1 MKGFVILLALCVSL
15 PCAAQK
21 NLFKE
26 FSSKGGVKQIWKKSA
41 SQPAVPQILRH
52 ARTVQGKILPGSKK
66 PVFKHNINLEKYI
79 LPKVVST
86 PVDQLP
92 LLIVNPTSDQW
103 AQAAWTYLSVM
114 RAFEKFKGEM
124 NVFLY
129 YQSKASE
136 RHNLSSAERAV
147 YMEKIT
153 QMHTKLA
160 KLRNLIDAEEPAYKA
175 AREYLAYAAET
186 VSPMMRGVFTGQ
198 VLHRSDRTFEE
209 NEFFMRAPRTSRTEA
224 LLAKLPPR
232 VQVYQASRN
241 LPKGLRL
248 AVLNDRESLLKT
260 MQQLNKEGVFFPGWS
275 VSAFSNAEEL
285 LQTVTKKGEKFD
297 VILCDI
303 IVPGGGGYYVT
314 AMLRENGFNGV
325 IIALSSYGEQKKLGQ
340 AMFDKGFDGMISQ
353 REGFEYGKEW
363 PVQMMKRLSNYFYY
377 RNLHGWKR

>member
-1 MKGFVILLALCVSL
+1 MRGFVILLALCVSL

-66 PVFKHNINLEKYI
+66 PVLKYNVNLERYI
-79 LPKVVST
+79 LQNVSST
-86 PVDQLP
+86 PIDQLP
-92 LLIVNPTSDQW
+92 VLIVNPTSDQW
-103 AQAAWTYLSVM
+103 AQAAWTYLNVM
-114 RAFEKFKGEM
+114 RSFEKFKEEM
-124 NVFLY
+124 NIFLY
-129 YQSKASE
+129 YQSKPSE
-136 RHNLSSAERAV
+136 RHNLSSAERAEYV
-147 YMEKIT
+147 EKISH
-153 QMHTKLA
+153 MYAKLD
-160 KLRNLIDAEEPAYKA
+160 KLRNLVDAKDPAYKA
-175 AREYLAYAAET
+175 AREYVAYAAET
-186 VSPMMRGVFTGQ
+186 VSPMMRGLFTSKKLPRQ
-198 VLHRSDRTFEE
+198 DRTFEE
-209 NEFFMRAPRTSRTEA
+209 NEFFMRAPHTSRAES
-224 LLAKLPPR
+224 LLSKLPLR
-232 VQVYQASRN
+232 MQVYQASRN

-260 MQQLNKEGVFFPGWS
+260 MQQLNKEGMFFPGWS
-275 VSAFSNAEEL
+275 VSTFNNAEEL
-285 LQTVTKKGEKFD
+285 LRAVTRKGEQFD

-314 AMLRENGFNGV
+314 AMLRENGFNGA

-353 REGFEYGKEW
+353 REGFEHGKEW
-363 PVQMMKRLSNYFYY
+363 PVQLMKRLSNYFYY